1 MTKATLTL
9 EGINQISG
17 EVETGGDYA
26 RFQASDA
33 LDESQINGPHEGQ
46 LAINGQT
53 ERVVVESYR
62 ATDDGG
68 CEITLRRFKPEARA

>member
-9 EGINQISG
+9 EGMNEISG

-26 RFQASDA
+26 RFTASDA

-46 LAINGQT
+46 LVIDGNA
-53 ERVVVESYR
+53 ERVVLTNYR
-62 ATDDGG
+62 ATDGGG
-68 CEITLRRFKPEARA
+68 CEITLRRIQPNVS